1 MSYDD
6 WKTTEPDDRPR
17 GEEPPDPD
25 RDMRDN
31 RDDEDDD
38 TEDHYDDEDA
48 CDRAEHYG
56 WGV

>member
-1 MSYDD
+1 LSYDD
-6 WKTTEPDDRPR
+6 WKTTEPDDHPR

-38 TEDHYDDEDA
+38 DDHDDDDEMDH
-48 CDRAEHYG
+48 AERYG

>member
-1 MSYDD
+1 LTYDD
-6 WKTTEPDDRPR
+6 WKTTEPDDHPS
-17 GEEPPDPD
+17 GEDRSDPD

-38 TEDHYDDEDA
+38 HDEDDHDDDEM
-48 CDRAEHYG
+48 DRAERYG

>member
-1 MSYDD
+1 MTYDD

-17 GEEPPDPD
+17 GEDRSDPD

-38 TEDHYDDEDA
+38 DDHDDDDEMDH
-48 CDRAEHYG
+48 AERYG